1 MFLFSVKLWSSVS
14 RVLGGI
20 RQQLGLDA
28 ESSQARGK
36 RSRDEEAP
44 YHAVKEF
51 KKVGLMPMTSSSLIN
66 TTMLG

>member
-44 YHAVKEF
+44 DHAVKEF
-51 KKVGLMPMTSSSLIN
+51 KKR
-66 TTMLG
+66 